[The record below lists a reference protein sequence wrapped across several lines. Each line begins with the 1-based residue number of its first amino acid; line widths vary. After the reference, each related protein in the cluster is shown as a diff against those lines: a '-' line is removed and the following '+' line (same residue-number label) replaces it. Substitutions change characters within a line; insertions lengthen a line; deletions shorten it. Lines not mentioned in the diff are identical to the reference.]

1 MTQYINTTDI
11 PLSLA
16 VFLATDNYDY
26 SNEATHISATSLLKS
41 VRQLILSSR
50 VPTEDAGID
59 LGNMISSRMG
69 SAIHD
74 AIESAWVD
82 ADKREKALQLL
93 GYPKSVINRIRI
105 NPSKEE
111 LQTNEDII
119 PVYLELRS
127 KREIDGFT
135 VSGKFDFVAEGRV
148 EDFKTTSTY
157 TVMNN
162 TKDADYILQG
172 SIYHW
177 LNPEIITSDTMAIQ
191 FIFTDWSAAKARTD
205 PNYPQK
211 RFQTR
216 VFNLLS
222 LQETESYIRKK
233 LALISKYWNADAKD
247 IPECTDAELWRSEP
261 VWKYYKNP
269 EKLSRSTKNFDS
281 KQEAYIR
288 LAEDGGV
295 GIIKEVPGQV
305 VACKYCSAFTACNQ
319 KDSLISSGDLIL

>member
-1 MTQYINTTDI
+1 MTQYINTSNI

-26 SNEATHISATSLLKS
+26 SNEVAHISATSLLKS
-41 VRQLILSSR
+41 VRQYILSSR

-59 LGNMISSRMG
+59 LGDMVSSRMG

-82 ADKREKALQLL
+82 ADKRERALQLL
-93 GYPKSVINRIRI
+93 GYPKSVIDRIKI

-111 LQTNEDII
+111 LKANEDII

-135 VSGKFDFVAEGRV
+135 VTGKFDFVAEGRV

-157 TVMNN
+157 TAMNN

-172 SIYHW
+172 SIYRW
-177 LNPEIITSDTMAIQ
+177 LNPDIITSDTMAIQ
-191 FIFTDWSAAKARTD
+191 FIFTDWSGAKARTD

-222 LQETESYIRKK
+222 LQDTENFIRKK
-233 LALISKYWNADAKD
+233 LALISKYWNANAED

-261 VWKYYKNP
+261 IWKYYKNP
-269 EKLSRSTKNFDS
+269 EKLSRSTKNFEN

-295 GIIKEVPGQV
+295 GIVKEVPGQV
-305 VACKYCSAFTACNQ
+305 VACKYCPAFTVCNQ
-319 KDSLISSGDLIL
+319 KDFLISNGDLIL